1 MMMPSGRESRTEADL
16 FCCPIPV
23 TNAEILRF
31 CISKLIKKTIMMSK
45 DIPKLTVTVVAL
57 TSELYWLTA
66 VVIVVVGLTI
76 NGDSATDEEER
87 ASREDHCEQ

>member
-1 MMMPSGRESRTEADL
+1 
-16 FCCPIPV
+16 
-23 TNAEILRF
+23 
-31 CISKLIKKTIMMSK
+31 MMSK

-57 TSELYWLTA
+57 TSELYLLTA